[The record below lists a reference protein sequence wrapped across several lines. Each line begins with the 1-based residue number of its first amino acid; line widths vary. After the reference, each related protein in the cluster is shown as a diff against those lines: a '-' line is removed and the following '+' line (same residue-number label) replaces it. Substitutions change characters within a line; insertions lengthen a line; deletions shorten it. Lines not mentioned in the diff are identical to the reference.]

1 VAQVKKRAGSELITE
16 GHHYLHLL
24 RAQLDAM
31 IRDIACTVDGHPSY
45 ALEQGALRG
54 EEALRLCDLVETS
67 FSTLYRCDESEKA
80 VTAKDQLAALI
91 LPLTDAIRRHCV
103 QRV

>member
-1 VAQVKKRAGSELITE
+1 MAQVKERGGSEMMTE

-24 RAQLDAM
+24 RAQLNAM
-31 IRDIACTVDGHPSY
+31 IRDIACAVDGQPSH

-67 FSTLYRCDESEKA
+67 FSTLYKCDESEKA